1 MSQEPNLALENGD
14 FPSPEAITYVTMLSA
29 FQVVLNCQLEL
40 KGTIYDQGQVRVKVR
55 EAVNAL
61 NIQNSKNRNNIWK
74 IDDLR
79 AASIMRSIQLIGEQI
94 AKANPIAL
102 DFITDLTRQGVD
114 FDRCIIKELTE
125 DELKDYKEQLAKE
138 S

>member
-1 MSQEPNLALENGD
+1 MSELSEGQKD
-14 FPSPEAITYVTMLSA
+14 FPSPDAVTYITMLSA

-55 EAVNAL
+55 EAINVLNLQNA
-61 NIQNSKNRNNIWK
+61 KNRNNIWK

-94 AKANPIAL
+94 AKTNPIAL
-102 DFITDLTRQGVD
+102 DFITDLTRQGLD
-114 FDRCIIKELTE
+114 FDRCIVKELTDE
-125 DELKDYKEQLAKE
+125 ELKEYKNGK
-138 S
+138 

>member
-1 MSQEPNLALENGD
+1 MSEPNLAIENGD
-14 FPSPEAITYVTMLSA
+14 YLSPDAVIYVTMLSA

-40 KGTIYDQGQVRVKVR
+40 KGTKYDQGQVRVKVR
-55 EAVNAL
+55 EAVNAM
-61 NIQNSKNRNNIWK
+61 NILNSKNRNNIWE

-114 FDRCIIKELTE
+114 FDRCMIKELND
-125 DELKDYKEQLAKE
+125 DELKDYKEQLAKK

>member
-1 MSQEPNLALENGD
+1 MEPSLKLENGD

-40 KGTIYDQGQVRVKVR
+40 KGTIYDQGQIRVKVR

-79 AASIMRSIQLIGEQI
+79 AGSIMRSIQLIGEQI

-114 FDRCIIKELTE
+114 FDRCVIKELTE

>member
-1 MSQEPNLALENGD
+1 MSEPNLAIENGD
-14 FPSPEAITYVTMLSA
+14 IPSPDAVTYITMLSA

-40 KGTIYDQGQVRVKVR
+40 KGTVYDQGQVRVKVR
-55 EAVNAL
+55 EAVNAMNL
-61 NIQNSKNRNNIWK
+61 QNSKNRDKIWK

-79 AASIMRSIQLIGEQI
+79 AASIMRSVQLIGEQI

-114 FDRCIIKELTE
+114 FDRCMIKELND

>member
-40 KGTIYDQGQVRVKVR
+40 KGTIYDQGNVRIKVR

-79 AASIMRSIQLIGEQI
+79 AGSIMRSIQLIGEQI

-114 FDRCIIKELTE
+114 FDRCVIKELTD
-125 DELKDYKEQLAKE
+125 DELKDYKEQLNKE